1 MWDEKILRCLNSV
14 SARNGVG
21 GGYVKITSV
30 QLVGVYLTIFVR
42 EELIR
47 KGSIRERPIATKVS
61 DWIFFGIRDGS
72 YERKVRE

>member
-1 MWDEKILRCLNSV
+1 M
-14 SARNGVG
+14 
-21 GGYVKITSV
+21 KITSV

-47 KGSIRERPIATKVS
+47 KGSIRERPMFSGEVTGLDFLWDS
-61 DWIFFGIRDGS
+61 GRS

>member
-1 MWDEKILRCLNSV
+1 M
-14 SARNGVG
+14 
-21 GGYVKITSV
+21 KITSV

-47 KGSIRERPIATKVS
+47 KGSIRERPIALKS
-61 DWIFFGIRDGS
+61 NWIFFGIRDGS